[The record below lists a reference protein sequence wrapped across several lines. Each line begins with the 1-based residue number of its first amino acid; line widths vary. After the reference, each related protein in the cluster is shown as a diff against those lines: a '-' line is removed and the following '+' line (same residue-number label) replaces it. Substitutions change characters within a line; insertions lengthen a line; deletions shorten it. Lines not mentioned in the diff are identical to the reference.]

1 MMSSSHLVPKLSQ
14 AGDCPGSDDSVRSGN
29 AGTLTGHNGS
39 ALQVRSGMKKA
50 LKALG
55 SGAKADI
62 LEKPATTSASA
73 PPEVQEL

>member
-1 MMSSSHLVPKLSQ
+1 MSSSHTVHKFYQ
-14 AGDCPGSDDSVRSGN
+14 AGDCPGSDGSVGSGN
-29 AGTLTGHNGS
+29 AGILAGLTGS